1 MKTLAELEAIQNKA
15 REQMNLPGQESKETR
30 VVVGLATCGMAA
42 GANEVF
48 DAINDEVK
56 RRHLNGVN
64 VVKTGCIGV
73 CRLEPIV
80 EVFMPG
86 KDKVTY
92 VLMTPDKA
100 RQIVAEHL
108 AGGVPHVDYAIGAN
122 Q

>member
-1 MKTLAELEAIQNKA
+1 MKTLAELEAIQNKT
-15 REQMNLPGQESKETR
+15 RPSMNLPGADSADIR

-42 GANEVF
+42 GAQEVM
-48 DAINDEVK
+48 DALSDELK
-56 RRHLNGVN
+56 RRQLHGVN
-64 VVKTGCIGV
+64 LVKTGCIGV

-86 KDKVTY
+86 QDKVTY
-92 VLMTPDKA
+92 VKMTPDKA

-108 AGGVPHVDYAIGAN
+108 VGGVPHVEYAIGAN